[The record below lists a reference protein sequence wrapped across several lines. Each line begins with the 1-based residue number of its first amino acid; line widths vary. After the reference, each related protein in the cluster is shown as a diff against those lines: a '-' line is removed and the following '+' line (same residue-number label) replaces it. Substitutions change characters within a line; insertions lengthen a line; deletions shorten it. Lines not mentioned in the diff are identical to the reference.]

1 MKQLANIF
9 WLGTKE
15 LRSLARDTV
24 LVIFVIYAFTFAI
37 YTQAK
42 GTSSEVHNASIAFVD
57 EDQSTLSKRLFD
69 SFYPPRFKRLF
80 DSFYP
85 PRFKHPQAINA
96 DQVDRLMDNG
106 SYMFVV
112 VVPPRFE
119 ADLRAGQGPE
129 LQVNI
134 DATAMQ
140 QASIGAGYIRNILAD
155 QVHSYLK
162 RAENKPEVPVSVVV
176 RKAYNPNGDTSWF
189 TSIVAIINQIT
200 TLTMILTGAALIR
213 EREHGTIE
221 HMLVM
226 PLSAFEI
233 ALAKVWANGLVV
245 LVAVT
250 ASLFLVVRTLLA
262 VPIAGSPVLFLA
274 GVVLYLFFGTALGIF
289 LGTITRSMAQF
300 ALLIILLIIVLQ
312 LLSGGNTPVESQP
325 EWMQR
330 LTLVLPSRH
339 FVAFSQAIIYRGAGL
354 ETVWPQFLAVA
365 GIGLLLFVLSLRLF
379 RQSIAVSR

>member
-1 MKQLANIF
+1 MKHVANIF

-15 LRSLARDTV
+15 LRSLQRDTV
-24 LVIFVIYAFTFAI
+24 LVIFVVYAFTFAI
-37 YTQAK
+37 YSQAK

-57 EDQSTLSKRLFD
+57 EDQSALSKRLFE
-69 SFYPPRFKRLF
+69 
-80 DSFYP
+80 SFYP
-85 PRFKHPQAINA
+85 PRFKHPQTIAAHRI
-96 DQVDRLMDNG
+96 DSLMDDG
-106 SYMFVV
+106 TYMFVV
-112 VVPPRFE
+112 VVPPRYE
-119 ADLRAGQGPE
+119 ADLREGRKPE

-140 QASIGAGYIRNILAD
+140 QASIGAGYIRKILSD
-155 QVHSYLK
+155 
-162 RAENKPEVPVSVVV
+162 EVSSFLRRSERPSVGPVKIVI

-189 TSIVAIINQIT
+189 SSIVAIINQIT
-200 TLTMILTGAALIR
+200 TLTIILTGAALIR

-226 PLSAFEI
+226 PLTAFEI

-250 ASLFLVVRTLLA
+250 ASLFLVVRTVLG
-262 VPIAGSPVLFLA
+262 VPIAGSPGLFLA
-274 GVVLYLFFGTALGIF
+274 GVVLYLFFATALGVF
-289 LGTITRSMAQF
+289 LGTITRTMAQF
-300 ALLIILLIIVLQ
+300 ALLVILLIIVLQ

-325 EWMQR
+325 AWMQR

-354 ETVWPQFLAVA
+354 ETVWPEFLAVA
-365 GIGLLLFVLSLRLF
+365 GIGLLLFVFSLRLF
-379 RQSIAVSR
+379 RESIAVTR

>member
-1 MKQLANIF
+1 MKRLANIF

-15 LRSLARDTV
+15 LRSLQRDTV
-24 LVIFVIYAFTFAI
+24 LVVFVVYAFTFAI

-57 EDQSTLSKRLFD
+57 EDQSTLSKRLFEA
-69 SFYPPRFKRLF
+69 
-80 DSFYP
+80 FYP
-85 PRFKHPQAINA
+85 PRFKHPQTIKA
-96 DQVDRLMDNG
+96 DEVDRLMDNG

-119 ADLRAGQGPE
+119 ADIRAGRWPE

-140 QASIGAGYIRNILAD
+140 QASIGAGYIRNILTD
-155 QVHSYLK
+155 QVLRDLQRSD
-162 RAENKPEVPVSVVV
+162 AEPALPVSIVV

-221 HMLVM
+221 HLLVM

-233 ALAKVWANGLVV
+233 AMAKVWANGLVV
-245 LVAVT
+245 LLAVA
-250 ASLFLVVRTLLA
+250 ASLWLVVRTILA
-262 VPIAGSPVLFLA
+262 VPIAGSPGLFMA
-274 GVVLYLFFGTALGIF
+274 GVVLYLFFATAMGVF
-289 LGTITRSMAQF
+289 LGTITRTMAQF
-300 ALLIILLIIVLQ
+300 ALLIILIIIVLQ

-325 EWMQR
+325 DWMQR

-354 ETVWPQFLAVA
+354 ETVWPEFLAVA
-365 GIGLLLFVLSLRLF
+365 GIGLSLFVVSLRRF

>member
-1 MKQLANIF
+1 MKYLANIF

-15 LRSLARDTV
+15 LRSLQRDTV
-24 LVIFVIYAFTFAI
+24 LVLFVIYAFTFAI

-42 GTSSEVHNASIAFVD
+42 GTSSEVNNASIAFVD
-57 EDQSTLSKRLFD
+57 EDHSALSGKLFD
-69 SFYPPRFKRLF
+69 SFYPPRFKR
-80 DSFYP
+80 
-85 PRFKHPQAINA
+85 PQLIHANE
-96 DQVDRLMDNG
+96 VERSMDNG
-106 SYMFVV
+106 RFMFVV

-119 ADLRAGQGPE
+119 LDLRAGHNPE

-140 QASIGAGYIRNILAD
+140 QASIGAGYIQNILSD
-155 QVHSYLK
+155 QISSYLK
-162 RAENKPEVPVSVVV
+162 RSESKSDSPVTVVV

-189 TSIVAIINQIT
+189 ASIVAIINQIT

-226 PLSAFEI
+226 PLTAFEI

-245 LVAVT
+245 LSAVGL
-250 ASLFLVVRTLLA
+250 SLFLVVRMLLN
-262 VPIAGSPVLFLA
+262 VPIAGSPWLFLA
-274 GVVLYLFFGTALGIF
+274 GVVLYLFFATALGVF
-289 LGTITRSMAQF
+289 LGTITRTMAQF
-300 ALLIILLIIVLQ
+300 ALLVILLIIVLQ

-330 LTLVLPSRH
+330 LTLILPSRH

-365 GIGLLLFVLSLRLF
+365 GIGLALFVMSLRLF

>member
-1 MKQLANIF
+1 MANIF

-15 LRSLARDTV
+15 LRSLQRDTV
-24 LVIFVIYAFTFAI
+24 LVVFVVYAFTFAI

-42 GTSSEVHNASIAFVD
+42 GTSSEVNNASIAFVD
-57 EDQSTLSKRLFD
+57 EDQTVLSKRLFEA
-69 SFYPPRFKRLF
+69 FYPPRFK
-80 DSFYP
+80 P
-85 PRFKHPQAINA
+85 PRMIKAN
-96 DQVDRLMDNG
+96 QVDSAMDNG
-106 SYMFVV
+106 LYMFVV

-119 ADLRAGQGPE
+119 ANLRAGRGPE

-140 QASIGAGYIRNILAD
+140 QASIGAGYIQNILSD
-155 QVHSYLK
+155 EVRKFLS
-162 RAENKPEVPVSVVV
+162 RSENPPEAPVRVVI

-189 TSIVAIINQIT
+189 SSIVAIINQVT
-200 TLTMILTGAALIR
+200 TLTIILTGAALIR

-226 PLSAFEI
+226 PLTAFEI

-245 LVAVT
+245 LLAVT
-250 ASLFLVVRTLLA
+250 ASLFLVVRMILA

-274 GVVLYLFFGTALGIF
+274 GVVLYLFFATALGVF
-289 LGTITRSMAQF
+289 LGTVTRTMAQF

-325 EWMQR
+325 DWMQR

-354 ETVWPQFLAVA
+354 ETVWPEFLAVA
-365 GIGLLLFVLSLRLF
+365 GMGLLFFVFSLKLF

>member
-1 MKQLANIF
+1 MKRLANIF

-15 LRSLARDTV
+15 LRSLQRDTV
-24 LVIFVIYAFTFAI
+24 LVVFVLYAFTLRDLSPRR
-37 YTQAK
+37 K
-42 GTSSEVHNASIAFVD
+42 GRRPRSTTRRSPSSTRTSPRSRSE
-57 EDQSTLSKRLFD
+57 LFD
-69 SFYPPRFKRLF
+69 VVLPPAI
-80 DSFYP
+80 
-85 PRFKHPQAINA
+85 QAPAERSAA
-96 DQVDRLMDNG
+96 DEADRLMDNG

-112 VVPPRFE
+112 AVPPRFE
-119 ADLRAGQGPE
+119 ADLRAGRGPE
-129 LQVNI
+129 VQVNI

-140 QASIGAGYIRNILAD
+140 QASIGAGYIRNILTD
-155 QVHSYLK
+155 QVLSYL
-162 RAENKPEVPVSVVV
+162 RRSDEQAGVPVSVVV
-176 RKAYNPNGDTSWF
+176 RKAFNPNGDTSWF

-233 ALAKVWANGLVV
+233 AIAKVWANGLVI
-245 LVAVT
+245 LVGRRPPRC
-250 ASLFLVVRTLLA
+250 SWWSGRSSR
-262 VPIAGSPVLFLA
+262 SPSPA
-274 GVVLYLFFGTALGIF
+274 RPRSSWSGVVLYLFFATALGIF

-312 LLSGGNTPVESQP
+312 LLSGGNTPIESQP
-325 EWMQR
+325 QWMQR

-365 GIGLLLFVLSLRLF
+365 GIGLAFFVFSLRLF
-379 RQSIAVSR
+379 RKSIAVTR

>member
-1 MKQLANIF
+1 MRQLVNIF

-15 LRSLARDTV
+15 LRSLQRDTV
-24 LVIFVIYAFTFAI
+24 LVLFVIYAFTFAI

-42 GTSSEVHNASIAFVD
+42 GTSSEVNNASIAFVD
-57 EDQSTLSKRLFD
+57 EDNSALSKRLFEA
-69 SFYPPRFKRLF
+69 FYPPRFK
-80 DSFYP
+80 P
-85 PRFKHPQAINA
+85 PRTIRS
-96 DQVDRLMDNG
+96 DQIDAAMDDG
-106 SYMFVV
+106 LYMFVV

-119 ADLRAGQGPE
+119 SNLRAGRRPE

-140 QASIGAGYIRNILAD
+140 QASIGGNYIRNILFD
-155 QVHSYLK
+155 EVSSYLR
-162 RAENKPEVPVSVVV
+162 RAEGHPPSRVNLVV

-226 PLSAFEI
+226 PLTAFEI
-233 ALAKVWANGLVV
+233 AMAKVWANGLVV
-245 LVAVT
+245 LLAVAG
-250 ASLFLVVRTLLA
+250 SLWLVVRTILA
-262 VPIAGSPVLFLA
+262 VPIAGSPGLFMA
-274 GVVLYLFFGTALGIF
+274 GVVLYLFFATALGVF
-289 LGTITRSMAQF
+289 LGTITRTMAQF
-300 ALLIILLIIVLQ
+300 ALLIILIIIVLQ

-325 EWMQR
+325 DWMQR

-365 GIGLLLFVLSLRLF
+365 GIGLSLFVFSLRRF